1 MHRARR
7 RTRVAA
13 LLSSAFVVLFSIGC
27 RSGDPKLEEA
37 ALGYVKGMPA
47 ARLEP
52 GLDESPFAEWLQ
64 KRLGPAAT
72 IEWEVNDCG
81 EQSGD
86 PSDRDR
92 DLPMCVQ
99 AGGLKGDRKIAVLI
113 GVGTFKRGII
123 GSPAVRFIDVE
134 KNGQARDIDS
144 LVKLA
149 EELGA
154 AEGR

>member
-1 MHRARR
+1 MHRAWR

-13 LLSSAFVVLFSIGC
+13 FLSSAFVLLFSIGC
-27 RSGDPKLEEA
+27 RSRDPKIEEA
-37 ALGYVKGMPA
+37 ALGYAKGIPA

-64 KRLGPAAT
+64 NRLGSAAT
-72 IEWEVNDCG
+72 IDWEVNDCG

-92 DLPMCVQ
+92 DIPMCVQ
-99 AGGLKGDRKIAVLI
+99 AGGLKGDRKVAVVI
-113 GVGTFKRGII
+113 GVGTFKRGIV
-123 GSPAVRFIDVE
+123 GAPAVRFIDVE
-134 KNGQARDIDS
+134 KNGQARDVDT
-144 LVKLA
+144 LAKLA

-154 AEGR
+154 AEER